1 MPTPIFSNQYDINNK
16 VFFELF
22 TKWLYYA
29 KHEDDKII
37 LDQLR
42 ETLAY
47 DYYAKALTF
56 LNVED
61 WKNGLE

>member
-1 MPTPIFSNQYDINNK
+1 MPTPIFSNLYDVNNK

-22 TKWLYYA
+22 SKWLHFA

-37 LDQLR
+37 LEQIR
-42 ETLAY
+42 EILAY
-47 DYYAKALTF
+47 DYYKKALTF
-56 LNVED
+56 LDAED